1 MACDI
6 SKGRLEPCKDQVG
19 GLDAIYIVNWGDIT
33 SFTMDVTDTDLI
45 SAVVGSPN
53 AYKFEL
59 KGNSSFE
66 TAITSSRENGTTMF
80 EQTLNITLKK
90 QDIST
95 HKELKLL
102 AWGRPQ
108 IVVKDNNDN
117 YFMMGKEHGAEVTGG
132 SIVTG
137 AAMGDLTGYTL
148 TFSAMERVPA
158 NFIDASNDTELGTAG
173 FTIVAGS

>member
-33 SFTMDVTDTDLI
+33 SFTMDGTDTDLI
-45 SAVVGSPN
+45 ASVAGTPN

-66 TAITSSRENGTTMF
+66 QNVNASRDNGTTMF

-108 IVVKDNNDN
+108 IIVKDNNDN
-117 YFMMGKEHGAEVTGG
+117 YFMMGKEHGADVSGG
-132 SIVTG
+132 TIVTG

-148 TFSAMERVPA
+148 TFTAMERVPA

-173 FTIVAGS
+173 FTIVAGA

>member
-6 SKGRLEPCKDQVG
+6 AKGRLEPCKDQVG
-19 GLDAIYIVNWGDIT
+19 GLDAIYIINWGDAT
-33 SFTMDVTDTDLI
+33 GYTMDGTDTDMI
-45 SAVVGSPN
+45 ASVAGTPT

-66 TAITSSRENGTTMF
+66 TGIASSRENGTTVF
-80 EQTLNITLKK
+80 TQTLNVTLKK
-90 QDIST
+90 QDVST

-108 IVVKDNNDN
+108 IIVKDNNN
-117 YFMMGKEHGAEVTGG
+117 NFFLMGKEHGAEVTGG

-137 AAMGDLTGYTL
+137 AAMADLTGYTL
-148 TFSAMERVPA
+148 TLEATERVPA
-158 NFIDASNDTELGTAG
+158 NFIDAVTEAELTTAG
-173 FTIVAGS
+173 FTISIPS

>member
-1 MACDI
+1 MSCDI

-19 GLDAIYIVNWGDIT
+19 GLEAIYIVNWGDIT
-33 SFTMDVTDTDLI
+33 GFTMDGTNTDLI
-45 SAVVGSPN
+45 DSVAGTPS

-59 KGNSSFE
+59 KGNSSFDQNIV
-66 TAITSSRENGTTMF
+66 ASRENGTTMF

-108 IVVKDNNDN
+108 IIVKDYNGK
-117 YFMMGKEHGAEVTGG
+117 YFMMGKEHGAEVSGG
-132 SIVTG
+132 TIVTG
-137 AAMGDLTGYTL
+137 AAMGDLTGYTV
-148 TFSAMERVPA
+148 TFTAMERVPA
-158 NFIDASNDTELGTAG
+158 NFIDAANDAGLGTAG

>member
-33 SFTMDVTDTDLI
+33 SFTMDGSNTDLI
-45 SAVVGSPN
+45 ASVAGTPN

-117 YFMMGKEHGAEVTGG
+117 YFMMGKEHGADVSGG
-132 SIVTG
+132 TIVTG
-137 AAMGDLTGYTL
+137 AAMGDLTGYTV
-148 TFSAMERVPA
+148 TFTAMERVPA
-158 NFIDASNDTELGTAG
+158 NFINASNDTELGTAG
-173 FTIVAGS
+173 FTIVAGT